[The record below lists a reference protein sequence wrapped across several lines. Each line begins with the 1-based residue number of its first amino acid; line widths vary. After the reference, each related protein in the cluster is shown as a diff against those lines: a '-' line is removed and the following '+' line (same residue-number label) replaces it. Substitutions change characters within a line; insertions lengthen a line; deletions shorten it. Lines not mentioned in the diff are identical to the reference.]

1 MEHAGH
7 SNRLANRLSLPN
19 PRQNGVGNQSLT
31 DTAVENDLEL
41 VPSDATL
48 DAKPQGPSS
57 VDSNSKGPA
66 DASSTHCQK
75 IALIEGSGPQLSGE
89 TTGLLRV
96 RLRAAALVLVFG
108 FTAFFVYRLFVKASH
123 GPDTPPLMYARLSV
137 VAILGA
143 CSARL
148 CRRCSIPLKHL
159 RVYETVIFGLPVI
172 YLALLQREIMQHFT
186 EGTRLPNVPSMW
198 FSLLYIYALFIPN
211 TWRRAAIVLG
221 VMAATPILVTGY
233 LAFEPS
239 HCGTLICGSPT
250 YLAEMTM
257 LLGLAY
263 GTSLYGAHMI
273 NHLRR
278 EAFEAKRLGQYKLC
292 RLIGAGGMGEVY
304 LAEHQMMK
312 RPCAIKVIRPSKAAD
327 PRALA
332 RFERE
337 VRATAKLS
345 HWNTVEIFDYGRTE
359 DGTFYY
365 VMEYLPGLSLAE
377 LVERHGPLAPARVI
391 HLLRQTCDALAEAHD
406 SGLIHRDIKPGNI
419 FAAQRGGV
427 HDVAKLLDFGLAKR
441 TMSTEDSV
449 QLTQEGSITGSP
461 LYMAPEQAMGDT
473 EPDARSDI
481 YSLGAVG
488 YYLLTGVPPFNSDK
502 PLKIMFAH
510 AHEEVTP
517 PSQLRPEIPADL
529 ERVILRCLA
538 KNPRD
543 RFQTAAELS
552 AALAECSP
560 AGTWTRTH
568 AAQWWQTHS
577 HSHPRNA
584 APELQPA

>member
-1 MEHAGH
+1 MQNDSE
-7 SNRLANRLSLPN
+7 LAPN
-19 PRQNGVGNQSLT
+19 
-31 DTAVENDLEL
+31 
-41 VPSDATL
+41 DATL
-48 DAKPQGPSS
+48 DASPQQQPSGES
-57 VDSNSKGPA
+57 KSNRSA
-66 DASSTHCQK
+66 DPSPTHCQK

-89 TTGLLRV
+89 TTDLLRI

-108 FTAFFVYRLFVKASH
+108 FTAFFVYRLFVKAAY
-123 GPDTPPLMYARLSV
+123 GADPALLTYTRLGV

-148 CRRCSIPLKHL
+148 WRRCSIPLKHL
-159 RVYETVIFGLPVI
+159 RIYETVIFGLPVI
-172 YLALLQREIMQHFT
+172 YLALVQREIMQHFT

-198 FSLLYIYALFIPN
+198 FSLLYVYALFIPN

-221 VMAATPILVTGY
+221 AMAATPILLTGY

-312 RPCAIKVIRPSKAAD
+312 RPCAIKVIRPSKATD

-377 LVERHGPLAPARVI
+377 LVECHGPLAPARVI

-406 SGLIHRDIKPGNI
+406 SDLIHRDIKPGNI

-449 QLTQEGSITGSP
+449 QLTQEGSIAGSP
-461 LYMAPEQAMGDT
+461 LYMSPEQAIGDS

-488 YYLLTGVPPFNSDK
+488 YYLLTGTPLFSSDK
-502 PLKIMFAH
+502 PLKVMFAH

-517 PSQLRPEIPADL
+517 PSQLRPEVPADL

-538 KNPRD
+538 KDPRN

-552 AALAECSP
+552 AALADCNLAGAGP
-560 AGTWTRTH
+560 ARH
-568 AAQWWQTHS
+568 ASQWWQTHT
-577 HSHPRNA
+577 HQKHT
-584 APELQPA
+584 APELQPAGA